1 MSQLLIYKRDELEEI
16 IIKTIKD
23 ASLLQKP
30 ERKEN
35 MNIDDAVKYLNENGF
50 SISKSSIYKHT
61 MNGTIPFRRFAK
73 KTCIFCK

>member
-16 IIKTIKD
+16 IIKTIKY

-35 MNIDDAVKYLNENGF
+35 MNIILALK
-50 SISKSSIYKHT
+50 
-61 MNGTIPFRRFAK
+61 
-73 KTCIFCK
+73 